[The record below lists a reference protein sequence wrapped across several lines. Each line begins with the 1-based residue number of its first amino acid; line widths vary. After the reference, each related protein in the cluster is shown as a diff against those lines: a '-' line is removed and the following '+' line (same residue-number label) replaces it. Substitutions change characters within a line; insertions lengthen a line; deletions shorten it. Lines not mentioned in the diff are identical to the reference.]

1 MKYFVYAALTFIALL
16 LFLPQPGTTEV
27 RNLPLLILILFLIVL
42 IVVRRLLKYAIL
54 MAKTKTLLKQ
64 NKINLVQ
71 CSFLPWASRFYG
83 RYSISFQYKGK
94 KAQIILLS
102 RKRKYQRYH
111 FAHTD
116 LLEFYQAN
124 RVAFKRGENEVK
136 LSKHVTIN
144 QVGKQK
150 IKWNPSAEIRVILFD
165 TLPNEITDSAKKENL
180 GAGDQI
186 CASDVYLLDLR
197 TASSKK

>member
-1 MKYFVYAALTFIALL
+1 M
-16 LFLPQPGTTEV
+16 
-27 RNLPLLILILFLIVL
+27 
-42 IVVRRLLKYAIL
+42 
-54 MAKTKTLLKQ
+54 
-64 NKINLVQ
+64 Q

-94 KAQIILLS
+94 KAQMILLS
-102 RKRKYQRYH
+102 RKRRYQHYH
-111 FAHTD
+111 FASTD

-124 RVAFKRGENEVK
+124 RVAVKGGKNEAN
-136 LSKHVTIN
+136 LSKHVTIK

-150 IKWNPSAEIRVILFD
+150 IKWNSSAEIRVILFD
-165 TLPNEITDSAKKENL
+165 TLPSEITDSAKKENL

-186 CASDVYLLDLR
+186 CASDVYLLDLH